1 MNELMNEVMKAT
13 LADMTARLAVLEA
26 EHAIRRTM
34 MRYMALCD
42 VPSGGEPS
50 ETLAELFSADAI
62 WQGVGPEYAEKF
74 GALTGREAI
83 VTMLA
88 RYLPPTPHFSV
99 NAHFMAS
106 ETIDVDATATHA
118 TGRWIMLQASG
129 YLSGEAELVSA
140 RLEVDFVPAD
150 DRKRWLIRHL
160 RTQRLFDAPSEV
172 HPSSTGSFG
181 DFRQSQA

>member
-1 MNELMNEVMKAT
+1 MNEPSKELMKAT

-26 EHAIRRTM
+26 ERAVRRTM

-50 ETLAELFSADAI
+50 ETLAELFSVDAI

-83 VTMLA
+83 VAMLA

-99 NAHFMAS
+99 NTHFMAS
-106 ETIDVDATATHA
+106 ETIDVDAAATHA
-118 TGRWIMLQASG
+118 TGRWIMMQASG
-129 YLSGEAELVSA
+129 YVEGGAELVSA
-140 RLEVDFVPAD
+140 RLEVDFVPAVD
-150 DRKRWLIRHL
+150 GRHWLIRHF
-160 RTQRLFDAPSEV
+160 RTQRLFDAPWQI

-181 DFRQSQA
+181 ALRRS

>member
-1 MNELMNEVMKAT
+1 MNEMTEAA
-13 LADMTARLAVLEA
+13 LADITARLAMLEA
-26 EHAIRRTM
+26 ERAVRQTM

-99 NAHFMAS
+99 NTHFMAS
-106 ETIDVDATATHA
+106 ETIDVDACATHA

-129 YLSGEAELVSA
+129 YMAGGAELVSA
-140 RLEVDFVPAD
+140 RLEVDFVPAAGS
-150 DRKRWLIRHL
+150 KRWLISHF
-160 RTQRLFDAPSEV
+160 RTQRLFDAPWQV
-172 HPSSTGSFG
+172 HPSSTGGSG
-181 DFRQSQA
+181 ALRQ

>member
-1 MNELMNEVMKAT
+1 MNET
-13 LADMTARLAVLEA
+13 LANLSARLAVLEA
-26 EHAIRRTM
+26 ERAVRRTM

-42 VPSGGEPS
+42 VPSGGQAS
-50 ETLAELFSADAI
+50 GTLADLFSPDAI

-83 VTMLA
+83 VAMLA

-106 ETIDVDATATHA
+106 ESIDVDVTAAHA

-129 YLSGEAELVSA
+129 YVSGKAELVSA

-150 DRKRWLIRHL
+150 DGRRWLIRHF
-160 RTQRLFDAPSEV
+160 RTQRLFDAPLQV
-172 HPSSTGSFG
+172 HPSSTGGFG
-181 DFRQSQA
+181 AL